1 MRIKTKN
8 TDTEIPGESLEKLNT
23 RSVGTSFSWS
33 AKAVLALYD
42 GNDEVTQDSLVP
54 SAEGNGD
61 IVIEITSNEKAKISG
76 VPKPKAGSVA
86 YVIKATY
93 TGDYGLSGTTELM
106 QVVTP
111 TDNNALQKEFENQL
125 QAPKL
130 ILERT
135 STGRATRSRP
145 LASISRLGM
154 RISRRL

>member
-1 MRIKTKN
+1 MVDKDGNILTKSVTVASKEQSPFPVPEENIADKNEN

-93 TGDYGLSGTTELM
+93 TGDYGLSGTSL
-106 QVVTP
+106 
-111 TDNNALQKEFENQL
+111 
-125 QAPKL
+125 
-130 ILERT
+130 
-135 STGRATRSRP
+135 S
-145 LASISRLGM
+145 
-154 RISRRL
+154 